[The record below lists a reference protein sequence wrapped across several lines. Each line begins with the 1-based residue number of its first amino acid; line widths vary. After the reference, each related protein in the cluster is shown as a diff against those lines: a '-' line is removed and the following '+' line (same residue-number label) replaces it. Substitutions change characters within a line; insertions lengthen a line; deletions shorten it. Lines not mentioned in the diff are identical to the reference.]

1 MSGADRDLRLVE
13 LLPGVERITSRSLRF
28 VASLD
33 DRGDIAVRAQGLNF
47 VTDLVP
53 LLTAAI
59 AAASAATGMPATI
72 LGSAAGRDAEDA
84 LRRGGHHE

>member
-1 MSGADRDLRLVE
+1 MSPADRDIRLVE
-13 LLPGVERITSRSLRF
+13 LLPGGERITSRPLRF
-28 VASLD
+28 VAALD
-33 DRGDIAVRAQGLNF
+33 DRGDIAVRTQGPTF

-53 LLTAAI
+53 LLAAAV
-59 AAASAATGMPATI
+59 AAASAATGMPAAI

>member
-1 MSGADRDLRLVE
+1 MSPTDRDLRLVE
-13 LLPGVERITSRSLRF
+13 LLPGGERITSRSLRF

-33 DRGDIAVRAQGLNF
+33 DRGDIAARAQGPIF

-53 LLTAAI
+53 LLAAAI
-59 AAASAATGMPATI
+59 AVAATLTGMPAKM
-72 LGSAAGRDAEDA
+72 LASAAGRDAEDA